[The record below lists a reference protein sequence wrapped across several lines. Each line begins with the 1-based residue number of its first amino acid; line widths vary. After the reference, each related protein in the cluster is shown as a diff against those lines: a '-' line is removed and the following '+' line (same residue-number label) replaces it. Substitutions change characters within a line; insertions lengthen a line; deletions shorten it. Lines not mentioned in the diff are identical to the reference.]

1 MDKKRR
7 TATEATES
15 IEAATEAAGVNTT
28 TPVDVAAM
36 KKMVTD
42 FQEGMQMVLE
52 GYSRVFSALAGMKV
66 ESVANTS
73 TVPGDSV
80 ENHAAIDATST
91 PDAEKSEKQEKI
103 SKAPEETKSSKK
115 SKKSDSNHEE
125 EKVEARTEAPK
136 EENTETTDASST
148 ISYDDLK
155 RVVIAK
161 IEQKQENNQK
171 IGELVKKYGVKNIGE
186 LDAKQREAFM
196 SELAAI

>member
-7 TATEATES
+7 TATEVTE
-15 IEAATEAAGVNTT
+15 ATEAAGVNTT
-28 TPVDVAAM
+28 NTTTPVDAAAIT
-36 KKMVTD
+36 KMVTD

-52 GYSRVFSALAGMKV
+52 GYSKVFSALAGMQYD
-66 ESVANTS
+66 TS
-73 TVPGDSV
+73 TVSGDSV
-80 ENHAAIDATST
+80 EDPATIDATST
-91 PDAEKSEKQEKI
+91 PDAEKSENQEKQEKI

-186 LDAKQREAFM
+186 LDVKQREAFM

>member
-7 TATEATES
+7 TATETTE
-15 IEAATEAAGVNTT
+15 ATEAAGVNTT
-28 TPVDVAAM
+28 NTTNTITPVDAAAI

-52 GYSRVFSALAGMKV
+52 GYSKVFSALAGMQP
-66 ESVANTS
+66 SVINTS
-73 TVPGDSV
+73 TDTTDSADSV
-80 ENHAAIDATST
+80 VEAVAGTVEVVSAPAA
-91 PDAEKSEKQEKI
+91 EKQEKI
-103 SKAPEETKSSKK
+103 SKAPEETKPSKK
-115 SKKSDSNHEE
+115 TKKS
-125 EKVEARTEAPK
+125 ATETK

-186 LDAKQREAFM
+186 LDVKQREAFM

>member
-7 TATEATES
+7 TA
-15 IEAATEAAGVNTT
+15 EAAETTTEAAGVNIT

-52 GYSRVFSALAGMKV
+52 GYSKVFSSLAGMQP
-66 ESVANTS
+66 SVINTS
-73 TVPGDSV
+73 TDTTDSADSV
-80 ENHAAIDATST
+80 VEAAAGTAFT
-91 PDAEKSEKQEKI
+91 PAVEKSEEKTVEVPE
-103 SKAPEETKSSKK
+103 KASDDKPSKK
-115 SKKSDSNHEE
+115 TKKS
-125 EKVEARTEAPK
+125 ATETK